1 MGRENMRKTDKVN
14 ILYRIASGEY
24 VQLSSDERRELGK
37 YRVDNVGKPLNTKTN
52 VSQYVTAVDNGY
64 RKSFYDWCL
73 YNNKGDR
80 RMKAGK
86 ESSLKAFNQ
95 GQSFGVAATGWL
107 VWGLALYWLFGGKL
121 AVGACAI
128 IGAIVSLA
136 LFKLNRQGST
146 FTCIILPIIIAV
158 ICATR

>member
-1 MGRENMRKTDKVN
+1 MLKYIIIYLSAMSLLTFILFGADKHKA
-14 ILYRIASGEY
+14 RAH
-24 VQLSSDERRELGK
+24 
-37 YRVDNVGKPLNTKTN
+37 
-52 VSQYVTAVDNGY
+52 NGY

-73 YNNKGDR
+73 DNNKGDR

-107 VWGLALYWLFGGKL
+107 VWGLALYWLFGEKL

-136 LFKLNRQGST
+136 LFKLSRQGST